1 MALLIFQIIV
11 ACFLWL
17 DLLVLSVTLFFLLKT
32 YGYHEVARLWT
43 IVLPALLIVC
53 LINIASFGYLHT
65 WTFTFFE
72 GCCALFAFFVGGY
85 VFKQLPVYMSIR
97 NKIRG
102 FFMLESIG
110 QSEPLR
116 EREDKDTTPL
126 QEKTVSEVLTAK
138 QKEKLKEMLNAPDI
152 FCNKEFTAKEFAKQV
167 GTNVS
172 YLNRYLKQQFA
183 MAASEYI
190 ISRRLDKAEKILAE
204 TNNSI
209 LDICDSIGFKS
220 PTSLFN
226 LFKKRHGMSPLQW
239 RKHKQ
244 SQTNL
249 IDGK

>member
-1 MALLIFQIIV
+1 MSLLIFQIIV
-11 ACFLWL
+11 ACFSWL

-32 YGYHEVARLWT
+32 YSYHEVVGLWI
-43 IVLPALLIVC
+43 IVLTVLLIVS
-53 LINIASFGYLHT
+53 LINIVSFGYLHT
-65 WTFTFFE
+65 WAFVFFE
-72 GCCALFAFFVGGY
+72 GCCALFTFFVGGY

-102 FFMLESIG
+102 FFMLEPIG
-110 QSEPLR
+110 QSDSLR
-116 EREDKDTTPL
+116 EGEDKNTIPL

-138 QKEKLKEMLNAPDI
+138 QKEKLKKMLNTPDI

-172 YLNRYLKQQFA
+172 YLNRYLKQQFG

-204 TNNSI
+204 TNDFI

-226 LFKKRHGMSPLQW
+226 LFKKRHGVSPLQW
-239 RKHKQ
+239 RKYKQ
-244 SQTNL
+244 SQTNF
-249 IDGK
+249 IDRK